1 MIYKDLDTTVQ
12 QSFLASMRK
21 TFTTFLEAEQFGF
34 VEEGVSFVTDVFV
47 QRVVE
52 DLQEKRSFQ
61 KWAQVD
67 FEVPDEEMK
76 DLLLQMEQSMRVK
89 RCTPKQCSFYMNLV
103 GDLGVEES
111 IPSDYLYMKRRLAE
125 MEAMKA
131 KQVEAER
138 KVKPATAKQ
147 IKTLKRV
154 WKNTFGEELELEL
167 ADDITQ
173 SEVQELFNEANSHA
187 EYVPWR

>member
-1 MIYKDLDTTVQ
+1 MLYKDLDATIKK
-12 QSFLASMRK
+12 SFLASIRK
-21 TFTTFLEAEQFGF
+21 TFITFLEDDQFGF
-34 VEEGVSFVTDVFV
+34 VEEGVSVVTDAFI

-52 DLQEKRSFQ
+52 DLQDKRSFQ

-89 RCTPKQCSFYMNLV
+89 RCTPKQRSFYMNLV
-103 GDLGVEES
+103 EDLELEER

-125 MEAMKA
+125 MQVMKA
-131 KQVEAER
+131 AQVEAER

-147 IKTLKRV
+147 KETIKRV
-154 WKNTFGEELELEL
+154 WLQTFGEELELAE
-167 ADDITQ
+167 DVTQ
-173 SEVQELFNEANSHA
+173 SEVQELFHKANSHA
-187 EYVPWR
+187 GYGQWR

>member
-1 MIYKDLDTTVQ
+1 MLYKDLDATMQ
-12 QSFLASMRK
+12 QSFLASIRK
-21 TFTTFLEAEQFGF
+21 TFTTFLEAEQFVF
-34 VEEGVSFVTDVFV
+34 VEEGISFITDDFV

-67 FEVPDEEMK
+67 FEIADEEMK
-76 DLLLQMEQSMRVK
+76 ALLLQLESAMRVK
-89 RCTPKQCSFYMNLV
+89 RCTPRQQVFYMSLLE
-103 GDLGVEES
+103 DLGLEES
-111 IPSDYLYMKRRLAE
+111 IPSDYLYMQRRLAE

-138 KVKPATAKQ
+138 KVKPVTVKQ

-154 WKNTFGEELELEL
+154 WKNTFGEELELAE
-167 ADDITQ
+167 DVTQ
-173 SEVQELFNEANSHA
+173 SEVQVLFHKANSHA
-187 EYVPWR
+187 GYGQWR